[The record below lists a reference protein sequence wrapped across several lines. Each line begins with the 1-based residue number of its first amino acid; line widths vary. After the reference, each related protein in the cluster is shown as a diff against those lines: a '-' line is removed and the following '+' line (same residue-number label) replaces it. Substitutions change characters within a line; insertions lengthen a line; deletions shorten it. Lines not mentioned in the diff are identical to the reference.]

1 MCVCV
6 CVHHVCVCVDVGVS
20 CVIYNTA
27 LLDCAAIFEEDV
39 MNVRFLQLALILIH
53 PVFNSLSLT
62 MLAGMKE
69 ST

>member
-1 MCVCV
+1 MYVCVQRVCV
-6 CVHHVCVCVDVGVS
+6 CVVVGVA
-20 CVIYNTA
+20 CVISNTA

-53 PVFNSLSLT
+53 PVFKSVSLK